1 MRVFFLMLLLT
12 FSSIVTAQRR
22 LYDPTIVSQEKR
34 QVFESWG
41 DWRPYGKWRFGIQTN
56 FNYATVW
63 GWLAPA
69 RNRRYK
75 KGGDIRPLK
84 PDGIEMQRL
93 GEVKLQEEQTK
104 QIKVEI
110 DSLYKRNM
118 QDFAHWTPLT
128 VDADPLWLLYYKRM
142 LRPLNDFPDNPS
154 DYRQWGFKDDDTYQ
168 VLKQTGGIDF
178 LQKKLDLLKDKYK
191 VSRSVAMPRGKRF
204 IMYHECLLDWRKFK
218 EILSEHKQRSNLL
231 LEYKSLFDKTKNI
244 INSNRKTDVEIV
256 RQVIN
261 DYKKIE
267 EKHEE

>member
-1 MRVFFLMLLLT
+1 MRVFLLMLLLT

-75 KGGDIRPLK
+75 KGEDIRPLK
-84 PDGIEMQRL
+84 PDGIEVQRL

-142 LRPLNDFPDNPS
+142 IIGSGD
-154 DYRQWGFKDDDTYQ
+154 
-168 VLKQTGGIDF
+168 LK
-178 LQKKLDLLKDKYK
+178 
-191 VSRSVAMPRGKRF
+191 M
-204 IMYHECLLDWRKFK
+204 M
-218 EILSEHKQRSNLL
+218 ILI
-231 LEYKSLFDKTKNI
+231 KS
-244 INSNRKTDVEIV
+244 
-256 RQVIN
+256 
-261 DYKKIE
+261 
-267 EKHEE
+267 